1 MAISSLL
8 CLTLNTNFFTNTTT
22 FIQPKLCINNYAF
35 HVFVLLTGYWRTPR
49 LHEQVVKDISNG
61 EMLNKKEKHDKTR
74 TINKWSLNNTQM
86 IYNKEK
92 DIGSSLICLLIII

>member
-1 MAISSLL
+1 M
-8 CLTLNTNFFTNTTT
+8 
-22 FIQPKLCINNYAF
+22 
-35 HVFVLLTGYWRTPR
+35 TGYWRTPR

-61 EMLNKKEKHDKTR
+61 EMLNKKETHDKTC

-92 DIGSSLICLLIII
+92 DIGSSLICLLITELLLFKKSLKIPKGYEKVQKDKQRSIK

>member
-1 MAISSLL
+1 
-8 CLTLNTNFFTNTTT
+8 
-22 FIQPKLCINNYAF
+22 
-35 HVFVLLTGYWRTPR
+35 
-49 LHEQVVKDISNG
+49 
-61 EMLNKKEKHDKTR
+61 MLNQKEKHDKTC